1 MMLECLQGFTGN
13 GSVITWDNT
22 FLGSGCKA
30 DVIKLGCHVSW
41 CWKKWSFCWFRA
53 RDENETSVDASF
65 WLFTIQLSLLTQTQY
80 PPLVPLFPSSLS
92 YPSHLFLFTLHLP
105 PACQCSFWALCFPLC
120 CGSRSFISLSEL
132 SGARCPGTASI
143 RDVVING
150 FGKGPPYFPPTVH
163 PLHSLHYTRKAH
175 RLCGRTTVRRLMVL
189 AVDINLLEVRKQEK
203 GEETHSWDTYLL
215 FAASL
220 SSFLACIHIWF
231 RHHVPFAQNVSIS
244 LRLSSPLLSL
254 TYHLSHVDFMSSPQ
268 PIRACISEIGNYIPF
283 LCVWEQ
289 TALQIAFPAPFFL
302 PAWSRLSF
310 QSGCRAYNQSDV
322 QGCIP
327 GNVDI

>member
-1 MMLECLQGFTGN
+1 MSCE
-13 GSVITWDNT
+13 SVLKKVELLLISSPGWKWDQRRCILLA
-22 FLGSGCKA
+22 F
-30 DVIKLGCHVSW
+30 
-41 CWKKWSFCWFRA
+41 F
-53 RDENETSVDASF
+53 
-65 WLFTIQLSLLTQTQY
+65 LLTQTQY

-163 PLHSLHYTRKAH
+163 PLHSIHYTRKAH

-189 AVDINLLEVRKQEK
+189 AVDINLLEVRKREK
-203 GEETHSWDTYLL
+203 GKKTHSWDTYLL
-215 FAASL
+215 FTASVP
-220 SSFLACIHIWF
+220 SFLACIHIWF
-231 RHHVPFAQNVSIS
+231 RHHVPFARNVSIS
-244 LRLSSPLLSL
+244 LQLSSPLLSL

-289 TALQIAFPAPFFL
+289 TALQIAFPAPFFFL

-310 QSGCRAYNQSDV
+310 QSGCRAYNQSGA